1 MGKKGLLKM
10 KINRK
15 NKIMLLTGVTV
26 LAVICGTVA
35 LKVGS
40 IKNDKKINSVSVAKI
55 SSEQEESNRV
65 SFISSHINKV
75 NYKFNSMEVQTPQ
88 FEIITINFIENS
100 LDSSNP
106 KFDFE
111 EGDWV
116 AILDIKEETI
126 NNSTFY
132 FADRD
137 TVIQDMHL
145 KEVDNTYIPHESIID
160 QLEDEDEDYNYK
172 RDAE

>member
-1 MGKKGLLKM
+1 M

-15 NKIMLLTGVTV
+15 NKIILLTGVTT
-26 LAVICGTVA
+26 LAVICSTVA
-35 LKVGS
+35 LKVGA
-40 IKNDKKINSVSVAKI
+40 IKNNKKVTSAPVAKI

-65 SFISSHINKV
+65 SFISSHVNKV
-75 NYKFNSMEVQTPQ
+75 NYKFNYMEVQTPD
-88 FEIITINFIENS
+88 FEIITVNFIENS
-100 LDSSNP
+100 LYDSNP

-116 AILDIKEETI
+116 AILDVKEETR

-137 TVIQDMHL
+137 TVIQDMYL
-145 KEVDNTYIPHESIID
+145 EEASNTYIPHESIID
-160 QLEDEDEDYNYK
+160 QLEDTQEDYNYK

>member
-1 MGKKGLLKM
+1 M

-15 NKIMLLTGVTV
+15 NKIILLTGVTT
-26 LAVICGTVA
+26 LAVICSTVA
-35 LKVGS
+35 LGLGFTKNNKKVTS
-40 IKNDKKINSVSVAKI
+40 APVAKI

-65 SFISSHINKV
+65 DFISSHVNKV
-75 NYKFNSMEVQTPQ
+75 NYKFNYMEVQTPD
-88 FEIITINFIENS
+88 FEIITVNFIENS
-100 LDSSNP
+100 LYDSNP
-106 KFDFE
+106 KFNFE

-116 AILDIKEETI
+116 AILDVKEETR

-160 QLEDEDEDYNYK
+160 QLENDDEDYNYK

>member
-1 MGKKGLLKM
+1 M

-15 NKIMLLTGVTV
+15 NKIILLTGVTT
-26 LAVICGTVA
+26 LAVICSTVA
-35 LKVGS
+35 LGLGFTKNNKKVT
-40 IKNDKKINSVSVAKI
+40 SVPVAKI

-65 SFISSHINKV
+65 SFISSHVNKV
-75 NYKFNSMEVQTPQ
+75 NYKFNYMEVQTPD
-88 FEIITINFIENS
+88 FEIITVNFIENS
-100 LDSSNP
+100 LYDSNP
-106 KFDFE
+106 KFNFE

-116 AILDIKEETI
+116 AILDVKEETR

-137 TVIQDMHL
+137 TVIQDMYL
-145 KEVDNTYIPHESIID
+145 EEASNTYIPQESIVD

>member
-1 MGKKGLLKM
+1 M

-15 NKIMLLTGVTV
+15 NKIILLTGVTT
-26 LAVICGTVA
+26 LAVICSTVA
-35 LKVGS
+35 LGLGFT
-40 IKNDKKINSVSVAKI
+40 KNNKKATSTPIAKI
-55 SSEQEESNRV
+55 SSTKESNRV

-116 AILDIKEETI
+116 AILDVKEETR

-137 TVIQDMHL
+137 RVIQDMHL
-145 KEVDNTYIPHESIID
+145 KEVDNTYIPQESIVD

-172 RDAE
+172 RDPE

>member
-1 MGKKGLLKM
+1 M

-15 NKIMLLTGVTV
+15 NKIILLTGVTT
-26 LAVICGTVA
+26 LAVICSTVA
-35 LKVGS
+35 LGLGFTKNNKKVTS
-40 IKNDKKINSVSVAKI
+40 APVAKI
-55 SSEQEESNRV
+55 SSGQEESNRV
-65 SFISSHINKV
+65 DFIGSHVNKV
-75 NYKFNSMEVQTPQ
+75 NYKFNYIEVQTSE
-88 FEIITINFIENS
+88 FEIITVNFIENS
-100 LDSSNP
+100 LYDSNP
-106 KFDFE
+106 KFNFE

-116 AILDIKEETI
+116 AILDVKEETR